1 MDDYFKV
8 PEELAVRVPVDVMA
22 ATVRAIFEGLG
33 MPADDAARS
42 ADCLLYADV
51 RGIDSHGVS
60 NMFPFY
66 VAGLRSATINAT
78 PQWKVTREAPATAT
92 IDSDA
97 GLGLTVGPQAMQLAI
112 AKARTCGIGAVA
124 VGNGRHFGAAAY
136 HAHLAAQ
143 AGMIGMAMTVGGIQ
157 VAPTFGSKAMVGLNP
172 IAVAVPARNEA
183 TFVFD
188 ASMSTVA
195 GNKIRIARR
204 LNRPARP
211 GWIARTDGSP
221 IMADE
226 PVPDDFLMLPLG
238 STRELGSHKG
248 YGLAVVVDVLCGIL
262 SGTGPGY
269 LHQGTASH
277 YFGAYRL
284 DAFCDPEQFL
294 DDMDTFLHDL
304 RTCPPA
310 PGHDRVVYAGLPEHE
325 IEAERRAAGI
335 PYHVDV
341 VAYFRD
347 LAAELGVHT
356 DLADR

>member
-8 PEELAVRVPVDVMA
+8 PEALAVRVPVEVMTS
-22 ATVRAIFEGLG
+22 TVRAIFEGLG
-33 MPADDAARS
+33 MPPADAGRS

-66 VAGLRSATINAT
+66 VAGLRSGTINAT
-78 PQWKVTREAPATAT
+78 PRWHVVREAPAVAT

-136 HAHLAAQ
+136 HAHLAAS
-143 AGMIGMAMTVGGIQ
+143 AGMIGVAMTVGGIQ

-172 IAVAVPARNEA
+172 IAVAVPARGEA

-204 LNRPARP
+204 LGRPVRP

-248 YGLAVVVDVLCGIL
+248 YGLAVVVDVLCGLL

-269 LHQGTASH
+269 LHRGTASH
-277 YFGAYRL
+277 HFAAYRL
-284 DAFCDPEQFL
+284 DAFCDPDRFL
-294 DDMDTFLHDL
+294 DDMDTFLAGL

-310 PGHDRVVYAGLPEHE
+310 PGHDRVLYAGLPEHE
-325 IEAERRAAGI
+325 IEAERRASGI

-347 LAAELGVHT
+347 LAAELGLST
-356 DLADR
+356 GLEG